1 MVEENTEQKKINPGI
16 GFRAR
21 LFLVVVTLAGA
32 AFLPVTVVFIVG
44 MLPTVAALLVDTS
57 RDKTR
62 PLTIGLMNFVG
73 CFPFL
78 MDVAFQ
84 PQTLQSSYQVLS
96 EPINIILMYAGAV
109 AGYCLDWTMAGMS
122 NVIMTA
128 RAKQR
133 LEAIDRRQ
141 AELKR
146 RWGEEVTGD
155 IPLDGNGFPLI
166 QIEE

>member
-1 MVEENTEQKKINPGI
+1 MVKNAPEKQKTKPSM
-16 GFRAR
+16 GFKAR
-21 LFLVVVTLAGA
+21 LFLVMVTLAGA
-32 AFLPVTVVFIVG
+32 AFLPVTVVLIVG
-44 MLPTVAALLVDTS
+44 MLPTVAAFLVDTT

-62 PLTIGLMNFVG
+62 TLTIGLMNFVG

-78 MDVAFQ
+78 MDISFQ
-84 PQTLQSSYQVLS
+84 PQTLQSSYQVLA
-96 EPINIILMYAGAV
+96 EPLNIILMYSGAV

-133 LEAIDRRQ
+133 LDAIDKRQ

-146 RWGEEVTGD
+146 RWGREVTGD
-155 IPLDGNGFPLI
+155 VALDNDGFPLI